1 MDEKEKEGKK
11 KKKKDYVKPQVDI
24 IKIDTDSKI
33 LVVSPLVEP
42 GNGSV
47 IVVPP
52 EEDDDD
58 TDILGAKRHSGY
70 FPWIHGKFI
79 CKGEGKWSCP
89 GNFHP

>member
-1 MDEKEKEGKK
+1 MDEKEKEGE
-11 KKKKDYVKPQVDI
+11 KKKDYVKPQVDI

-33 LVVSPLVEP
+33 LVVSPPVEP

-58 TDILGAKRHSGY
+58 TDISGAKKDNAWGL
-70 FPWIHGKFI
+70 WD
-79 CKGEGKWSCP
+79 
-89 GNFHP
+89 

>member
-42 GNGSV
+42 GNGS
-47 IVVPP
+47 
-52 EEDDDD
+52 
-58 TDILGAKRHSGY
+58 SQ
-70 FPWIHGKFI
+70 
-79 CKGEGKWSCP
+79 
-89 GNFHP
+89 

>member
-1 MDEKEKEGKK
+1 MDEKEKEG

-47 IVVPP
+47 TVVPP
-52 EEDDDD
+52 DEDEND
-58 TDILGAKRHSGY
+58 TELSGAKRYDG
-70 FPWIHGKFI
+70 WGRWD
-79 CKGEGKWSCP
+79 E
-89 GNFHP
+89 